1 MSVKTW
7 KIQSSEEQNSK
18 MLSSYIQKLSGS
30 KTMLLDLNKTKYNL
44 LEKFIYETAMFHFK
58 RLNIIDENKYVE
70 FSCKTNC
77 NNHNLRVIC
86 DETNNKYIYPLQSC
100 VSYFTNCN
108 CPSIITNI
116 DMDRYLYKDFDNSE
130 IFLSF
135 PELNKQITFDGKF
148 FHGCTSLSEEDEIQD
163 KYIIAIN
170 LWNIKPSNVEYYL
183 DDDAEIVDMPVIISI
198 DEDQNIE
205 NTIVSNSFLNRELFE
220 NILYKNDKT
229 AMYSFKKI
237 IKPNI
242 YSYKF
247 IKQSEI
253 NTKKTIKQ
261 KNLSLKNDINE
272 IINSKNKYNRFI
284 QRFQYNKIYTPDMCK
299 YIINECEK
307 YAETNNGWTTDL
319 QVDKISSIF
328 SLILISLT
336 TIIKKIK
343 KSYNLDD
350 EVLFDVNELFVVK
363 YEHDKQNNLEMH
375 NDVSFFLFNILLSDQ
390 NDFEEGETY
399 FEDGLTTSLEQGDLL
414 IHSSRTKHSNKS
426 VTKGVQYVLVGFLDI
441 KIKE

>member
-1 MSVKTW
+1 
-7 KIQSSEEQNSK
+7 
-18 MLSSYIQKLSGS
+18 
-30 KTMLLDLNKTKYNL
+30 
-44 LEKFIYETAMFHFK
+44 
-58 RLNIIDENKYVE
+58 
-70 FSCKTNC
+70 
-77 NNHNLRVIC
+77 
-86 DETNNKYIYPLQSC
+86 
-100 VSYFTNCN
+100 
-108 CPSIITNI
+108 
-116 DMDRYLYKDFDNSE
+116 
-130 IFLSF
+130 
-135 PELNKQITFDGKF
+135 
-148 FHGCTSLSEEDEIQD
+148 
-163 KYIIAIN
+163 
-170 LWNIKPSNVEYYL
+170 L
-183 DDDAEIVDMPVIISI
+183 DDDDKIVDMPVIISI

-229 AMYSFKKI
+229 AMYNFKKI

-247 IKQSEI
+247 IKQNAI
-253 NTKKTIKQ
+253 NTEKTIKL
-261 KNLSLKNDINE
+261 KNLSLKNEINE

-284 QRFQYNKIYTPDMCK
+284 QRFQYNKIYTPDMCR

-307 YAETNNGWTTDL
+307 YAATNNGWTTDL

-336 TIIKKIK
+336 TIIEKIK

-375 NDVSFFLFNILLSDQ
+375 NNVSFFLFNILLSDQ

-399 FEDGLTTSLEQGDLL
+399 FEDGLTTYLEQGDLL
-414 IHSSRTKHSNKS
+414 IHSSHTKHSNKS
-426 VTKGVQYVLVGFLDI
+426 ITKGVQYVLVGFLDI

>member
-1 MSVKTW
+1 MSAKIW
-7 KIQSSEEQNSK
+7 KIQSSEEQNTK
-18 MLSSYIQKLSGS
+18 MLSYIKKLNGS
-30 KTMLLDLNKTKYNL
+30 TMLLDLNKTKYNL
-44 LEKFIYETAMFHFK
+44 LEKFIYETAIFHLK
-58 RLNIIDENKYVE
+58 RLNLIDENKYVE
-70 FSCKTNC
+70 FSCC
-77 NNHNLRVIC
+77 NNYNLRVIC
-86 DETNNKYIYPLQSC
+86 DEYEKKTNNKYIYPLQSC

-116 DMDRYLYKDFDNSE
+116 DMDRYLYKDFDKSE

-163 KYIIAIN
+163 KYIITIN

-183 DDDAEIVDMPVIISI
+183 GDDDIVDMPVIILI
-198 DEDQNIE
+198 DEDKKIE

-229 AMYSFKKI
+229 AMYNFKKFI
-237 IKPNI
+237 NSNS

-247 IKQSEI
+247 IKQSAI
-253 NTKKTIKQ
+253 NMEKPIKPIE
-261 KNLSLKNDINE
+261 NSSLKNEINE
-272 IINSKNKYNRFI
+272 IMNSKNKYNRFI
-284 QRFQYNKIYTPDMCK
+284 QRFQYNKIYTPDMCR

-307 YAETNNGWTTDL
+307 YATNNNGWATDL
-319 QVDKISSIF
+319 QVDKIPSIF
-328 SLILISLT
+328 SLILVSIT
-336 TIIKKIK
+336 TIIEKIK

-350 EVLFDVNELFVVK
+350 EVLFDVNDLFAVK

-375 NDVSFFLFNILLSDQ
+375 NDVSFLLFNILLSNQ
-390 NDFEEGETY
+390 NDFEGGETY

-414 IHSSRTKHSNKS
+414 IYFSRTKHSNKS
-426 VTKGVQYVLVGFLDI
+426 VTKGVQYVLAGCLEI